1 MNWAVPDKFVESE
14 ANICYYEAT
23 IQKAL
28 EDNNTAQQAE
38 AFLFQQVALPN
49 GVGLTREAYADL
61 SVAEKDR
68 YLAPFVDFMKTEVA
82 FAASALKAYAAAVG
96 NPYLEGH
103 FVGVLFRK
111 VDWEGFASEMQFRL
125 QIHWFKIS
133 GWWNLG
139 LTAKYQDFAT
149 RALEHIAMI
158 FEKNARE
165 FPGKSP
171 GKPGNLF
178 PLFKFMCFS
187 RFVTFQEQ

>member
-1 MNWAVPDKFVESE
+1 MHSDRGSSSGLGGSCVPQALPPAAGQFHEEVITDRDVVAQKLSAMGITSIAVRLPMKTDKEKAVAAIVKLFKTCRSVADLMNWAVPDKFVESE

-111 VDWEGFASEMQFRL
+111 VD
-125 QIHWFKIS
+125 
-133 GWWNLG
+133 
-139 LTAKYQDFAT
+139 
-149 RALEHIAMI
+149 
-158 FEKNARE
+158 
-165 FPGKSP
+165 
-171 GKPGNLF
+171 
-178 PLFKFMCFS
+178 
-187 RFVTFQEQ
+187 